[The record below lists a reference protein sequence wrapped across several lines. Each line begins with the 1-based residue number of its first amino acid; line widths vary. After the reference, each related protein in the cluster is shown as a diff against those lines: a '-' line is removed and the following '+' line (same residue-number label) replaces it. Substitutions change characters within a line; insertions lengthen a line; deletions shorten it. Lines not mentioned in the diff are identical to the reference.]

1 MTTITSRTERQ
12 VMYVLLDG
20 ADTMNSLSP
29 QVIRELNAALE
40 AAEADQSLRAVVIT
54 GAGDKAFS
62 VGMDITFL
70 GSCFD
75 DPEGV
80 FLPFLKT
87 FHALLQRIEAL
98 PVPVIARVNGLA
110 RAGGFE
116 LILACDFVIAADE
129 AKVGDIHLEFG
140 MPPGAGSS
148 QRAARKLGD
157 QRAKALMLTPTWLDG
172 PALVSWGVAL
182 SSAPRAELDT
192 EIERFVDLIRG
203 RSRPAIAIT
212 KAAIGAAQQLNLA
225 EGLAYEMELFGRLH
239 AQAPEQAREG
249 FQAFVDKREPSWGD
263 ADVSKLV

>member
-1 MTTITSRTERQ
+1 MTNVIHRTADQ
-12 VMYVLLDG
+12 VMYVTLDG
-20 ADTMNSLSP
+20 VDTMNSLSP
-29 QVIRELNAALE
+29 QVIEGLNDAL
-40 AAEADQSLRAVVIT
+40 AIAEADTSLRAVVIT

-70 GSCFD
+70 ESCFN
-75 DPEGV
+75 DPQGV
-80 FLPFLKT
+80 FLPFLLT

-98 PVPVIARVNGLA
+98 SVPVVAQVNGLA

-157 QRAKALMLTPTWLDG
+157 QKAKALMLTPLWLDG
-172 PALVSWGVAL
+172 PTLVAWGVAL
-182 SSAPRAELDT
+182 SSAPRADLDAAV
-192 EIERFVDLIRG
+192 EKFVSSIRG

-212 KAAIGAAQQLNLA
+212 KAAISAAQQLTLE
-225 EGLAYEMELFGRLH
+225 EGLKYEFELFGRLH
-239 AQAPEQAREG
+239 ADAPAQAREG
-249 FQAFVDKREPSWGD
+249 FQAFVDKREPIWGD
-263 ADVSKLV
+263 ADVSALL